1 MQSRFLAP
9 PTAPVGMVVLVGIPG
24 SGKSFVAEQLREK
37 GWVIVSQDEL
47 GNRKECEK
55 QAARA
60 LQQGRSVLIDR
71 TNFDNQQRSH
81 WLRIADSHSVAA
93 TAVYL
98 DVDIDTCKARVMSR
112 SGHPTL
118 KPSPDSM
125 KIVDR
130 VLGDLQIPT
139 EDEGFRRVVVL
150 RQDEPLS
157 SRLADIIG

>member
-1 MQSRFLAP
+1 
-9 PTAPVGMVVLVGIPG
+9 MVVLVGIPG

-71 TNFDNQQRSH
+71 TNFDKQQRSH
-81 WLRIADSHSVAA
+81 WLRIAGNHRAAA

-118 KPSPDSM
+118 KPSPLSLE
-125 KIVDR
+125 IVDR
-130 VLGDLQIPT
+130 FLGDLQIPT

-157 SRLADIIG
+157 SRLTDIIG

>member
-1 MQSRFLAP
+1 MQGRFLAP
-9 PTAPVGMVVLVGIPG
+9 ATAPVRMVVLVGIPG

-55 QAARA
+55 QTASA
-60 LQQGRSVLIDR
+60 LQQGRSVIIDR
-71 TNFDNQQRSH
+71 TNFDKQQRSH
-81 WLRIADSHSVAA
+81 WLRIAGNHRAAA
-93 TAVYL
+93 TALYL

-118 KPSPDSM
+118 KPSPLSLE
-125 KIVDR
+125 IVDR
-130 VLGDLQIPT
+130 FLSDLETPT

-150 RQDEPLS
+150 REGETLS

>member
-1 MQSRFLAP
+1 MQGRFLVP
-9 PTAPVGMVVLVGIPG
+9 PTVRMVVLVGIPG

-81 WLRIADSHSVAA
+81 WLRIAGSHGVAA

-118 KPSPDSM
+118 KPSPLSLE
-125 KIVDR
+125 IVDR
-130 VLGDLQIPT
+130 FLSDLETPT

-150 RQDEPLS
+150 REGETLS

>member
-1 MQSRFLAP
+1 
-9 PTAPVGMVVLVGIPG
+9 
-24 SGKSFVAEQLREK
+24 
-37 GWVIVSQDEL
+37 
-47 GNRKECEK
+47 
-55 QAARA
+55 
-60 LQQGRSVLIDR
+60 
-71 TNFDNQQRSH
+71 
-81 WLRIADSHSVAA
+81 
-93 TAVYL
+93 VYL

-130 VLGDLQIPT
+130 FLGALQIPT